1 MKKLIAIMILTALVA
16 GPAVTVMTAKSDE
29 KVRYG
34 EVAGLVRE
42 YRQKDGFEVVSA
54 GGFILGLLKMVA
66 KASAETRED
75 REVLEIMDH
84 LDRVVVVEYYGASQS
99 DRDSFQRKASGILK
113 DAEKIIEVKEEGETL
128 NVYGTTGRKGD
139 HIEDI
144 VIFIPEDC
152 TMICLFGSIST
163 DKIAELL
170 EMTNE

>member
-1 MKKLIAIMILTALVA
+1 MILTALVA
-16 GPAVTVMTAKSDE
+16 GPAVPVMTAKSDE

-75 REVLEIMDH
+75 REFLEVMDN

-99 DRDSFQRKASGILK
+99 DKDSFRRKASGILK

-139 HIEDI
+139 RIEDI